1 MKHEILVVESDEPLR
16 WLLERILK
24 DKYKVSIA
32 NDSLSAIAWL
42 SGGNLPSLILC
53 DQDLPEIDG
62 LIFLENL
69 NKSGAYSEI
78 PVIMFSSNPDEATRE
93 KSLQAGASAF
103 LKKPFDPL
111 KLIEVINKVLK
122 RNEKTV
128 V

>member
-16 WLLERILK
+16 WLLDRILK
-24 DKYKVSIA
+24 DKFKVSMA
-32 NDSLSAIAWL
+32 KDSLSAIAWL

-53 DQDLPEIDG
+53 DLDLPEIDG

-78 PVIMFSSNPDEATRE
+78 PVVMFSSSPDESIRDQ
-93 KSLQAGASAF
+93 SLKAGASAF

-122 RNEKTV
+122 GNEKTV